1 MSTTPEPHAAGQDST
16 QASAQGQD
24 STQASAAGQDST
36 GSISVV
42 LVDDDALVRTG
53 LGLILGGAP
62 DLEVVGEASDG
73 RAGVDLVDRVRPD
86 VVLMDIRMP
95 VMDGLAATTELL
107 ARDDPPKVIV
117 LTTFDT
123 DDMVLE
129 ALRIGAH
136 GFLLKSTRPEHLVE
150 SIRAVVA
157 GEPRLSPSVTQQLI
171 AQVSG
176 GARQATASAADAK
189 RERALG
195 LLEELTDREREVAVA
210 IGQGWSNATIAST
223 LYMGLP
229 TVKAHVSRVLVKLG
243 ADNRTQIALV
253 VHDAGLTEDPA

>member
-1 MSTTPEPHAAGQDST
+1 MTP
-16 QASAQGQD
+16 ASPDPSRAD
-24 STQASAAGQDST
+24 AP
-36 GSISVV
+36 ISVV

-62 DLEVVGEASDG
+62 DLEVVGEAGDG
-73 RAGVDLVDRVRPD
+73 RAGVDLVAQLKPD

-95 VMDGLAATTELL
+95 RMDGLAATAELL
-107 ARDDPPKVIV
+107 AREDPPRVIV

-150 SIRAVVA
+150 AVRAVVRD

-171 AQVSG
+171 ARVAG
-176 GARQATASAADAK
+176 GVQRLAGGNGEAR
-189 RERALG
+189 RERALQ
-195 LLEELTDREREVAVA
+195 LLEQLTDREHEVAVA
-210 IGQGWSNATIAST
+210 IGQGWSNAQIAAR
-223 LYMGLP
+223 LYMGVP

-243 ADNRTQIALV
+243 AANRTQIALV
-253 VHDAGLTEDPA
+253 VHDAGLTEQTD

>member
-1 MSTTPEPHAAGQDST
+1 MSTTPEPS
-16 QASAQGQD
+16 
-24 STQASAAGQDST
+24 ST
-36 GSISVV
+36 GTISVV

-62 DLEVVGEASDG
+62 DLEVIGEANDG
-73 RAGVDLVDRVRPD
+73 RAGVDLVEQVKPD

-95 VMDGLAATTELL
+95 VLDGLAATAELL
-107 ARDDPPKVIV
+107 AREDPPKVIV

-136 GFLLKSTRPEHLVE
+136 GFLLKSTRPERLVE
-150 SIRAVVA
+150 AVRRAVRD
-157 GEPRLSPSVTQQLI
+157 GEPSLSPSVTQQLI
-171 AQVSG
+171 ARVAG
-176 GARQATASAADAK
+176 GGLQTQDAGAETRRK
-189 RERALG
+189 RAEE
-195 LLEELTDREREVAVA
+195 LLDNLTDREREVAVA
-210 IGQGWSNATIAST
+210 IGQGWSNAQIAST

-243 ADNRTQIALV
+243 AGNRTQIALI
-253 VHDAGLTEDPA
+253 VHDAGLTDPDPSPS

>member
-1 MSTTPEPHAAGQDST
+1 MSTTPSDPDRADT
-16 QASAQGQD
+16 
-24 STQASAAGQDST
+24 
-36 GSISVV
+36 ISVV

-73 RAGVDLVDRVRPD
+73 RAGVDLVAQVRPD

-95 VMDGLAATTELL
+95 VLDGLAATAELL
-107 ARDDPPKVIV
+107 ACEDPPKVIV

-129 ALRIGAH
+129 ALRIGAQ
-136 GFLLKSTRPEHLVE
+136 GFLLKSTRPERLVE
-150 SIRAVVA
+150 AVRRAVRD
-157 GEPRLSPSVTQQLI
+157 GEPSLSPSVTQQLI
-171 AQVSG
+171 ARVAGDAPQPT
-176 GARQATASAADAK
+176 GAGDAAR
-189 RERALG
+189 RERAQQ
-195 LLEELTDREREVAVA
+195 LLEELTDREREVAIA
-210 IGQGWSNATIAST
+210 IGQGWSNAQIAST

-243 ADNRTQIALV
+243 AGNRTQIALI
-253 VHDAGLTEDPA
+253 VHDAGLTDQT

>member
-1 MSTTPEPHAAGQDST
+1 MSTETPQPDPAGT
-16 QASAQGQD
+16 
-24 STQASAAGQDST
+24 
-36 GSISVV
+36 ISVV

-62 DLEVVGEASDG
+62 DLEVVGEADDG
-73 RAGVDLVDRVRPD
+73 RAGVELVERMRPD

-95 VMDGLAATTELL
+95 VMDGLAATDELL
-107 ARDDPPKVIV
+107 TREDPPKVIV

-136 GFLLKSTRPEHLVE
+136 GFLLKSTRPERLVE
-150 SIRAVVA
+150 AVRRAVVD
-157 GEPRLSPSVTQQLI
+157 GEPSLSPSVTQQLI
-171 AQVSG
+171 AQVAG
-176 GARQATASAADAK
+176 GTGQSLDGTG
-189 RERALG
+189 RERRARAEQ
-195 LLEELTDREREVAVA
+195 LLEELTDREREVAIA
-210 IGQGWSNATIAST
+210 IGQGWSNAQIAST

-243 ADNRTQIALV
+243 AGNRTQIALI
-253 VHDAGLTEDPA
+253 VHDAGLTNP

>member
-1 MSTTPEPHAAGQDST
+1 MSTTPEPS
-16 QASAQGQD
+16 
-24 STQASAAGQDST
+24 ST
-36 GSISVV
+36 GTISVV

-62 DLEVVGEASDG
+62 DLEVIGEANDG
-73 RAGVDLVDRVRPD
+73 RAGVDLVEQVKPD

-95 VMDGLAATTELL
+95 VLDGLAATAELL
-107 ARDDPPKVIV
+107 ASEDPPKVIV

-136 GFLLKSTRPEHLVE
+136 GFLLKSTRPERLVE
-150 SIRAVVA
+150 AVRRAVLD
-157 GEPRLSPSVTQQLI
+157 GEPSLSPSVTQQLI
-171 AQVSG
+171 ARVAG
-176 GARQATASAADAK
+176 GGLQTQDAGAETRRK
-189 RERALG
+189 RAEE
-195 LLEELTDREREVAVA
+195 LLDNLTDREREVAVA
-210 IGQGWSNATIAST
+210 IGQGWSNAQIAST

-243 ADNRTQIALV
+243 AGNRTQIALI
-253 VHDAGLTEDPA
+253 VHDAGLTDPDPDPDPSPS